1 MSKEEKDKI
10 KEYERKRYQQLIQY
24 EKKQYKINKFLFLL
38 GIKLSEKA
46 LKFDNIRTDKK
57 EFHKSNNQSI

>member
-24 EKKQYKINKFLFLL
+24 EKKAVQNKVFVFTWYKIEWK
-38 GIKLSEKA
+38 GAKIW
-46 LKFDNIRTDKK
+46 
-57 EFHKSNNQSI
+57 QY